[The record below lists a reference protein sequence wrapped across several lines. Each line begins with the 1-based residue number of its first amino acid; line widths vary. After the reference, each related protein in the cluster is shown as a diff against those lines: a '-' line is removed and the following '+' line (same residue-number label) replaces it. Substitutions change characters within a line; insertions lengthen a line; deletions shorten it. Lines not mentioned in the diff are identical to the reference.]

1 MVIIRLHRGFQ
12 DTRNTLLP
20 LFYVAT
26 CTTLFRDAAY
36 LGAFIFNTSAN
47 SCWLGRL
54 VIPQDT
60 TCRPISRTKVLAIT
74 STSIEGLLPPPR
86 EQTHTHTRI
95 YIYIGSIFQTLRGA
109 MVAEPIAS
117 RMLLYTP
124 CFSIPLCL
132 PPLSRSR
139 SRSTC
144 GECSHGDYKWTM
156 NSPPR
161 ILFNYAINRKSVYRV
176 GNPLLS
182 GMDGTPFSFSFSLF
196 SFSSFLSFFLFLL
209 TSRMRLPENY
219 KFHTSNVRDITLS
232 D

>member
-86 EQTHTHTRI
+86 EQIHTHTHTHTYL
-95 YIYIGSIFQTLRGA
+95 YIYRVYFSDVERRNGGRTH
-109 MVAEPIAS
+109 
-117 RMLLYTP
+117 
-124 CFSIPLCL
+124 SIPNAFIHTLFFNPPL
-132 PPLSRSR
+132 PP
-139 SRSTC
+139 
-144 GECSHGDYKWTM
+144 
-156 NSPPR
+156 
-161 ILFNYAINRKSVYRV
+161 
-176 GNPLLS
+176 
-182 GMDGTPFSFSFSLF
+182 SLD
-196 SFSSFLSFFLFLL
+196 LDRARLAVNAATEI
-209 TSRMRLPENY
+209 TSEL
-219 KFHTSNVRDITLS
+219 
-232 D
+232 

>member
-1 MVIIRLHRGFQ
+1 MVYIFSLVRQESGRRRGREVIRGYYSFTPRVRRHPE
-12 DTRNTLLP
+12 TLP

-74 STSIEGLLPPPR
+74 STSIEGLAPPPR
-86 EQTHTHTRI
+86 EQIHTYTHIYLYI
-95 YIYIGSIFQTLRGA
+95 YIYRVYFSDVERRNGGRTH
-109 MVAEPIAS
+109 
-117 RMLLYTP
+117 
-124 CFSIPLCL
+124 SIPNAFIHTLFFNP

-144 GECSHGDYKWTM
+144 GECSHGDYK
-156 NSPPR
+156 
-161 ILFNYAINRKSVYRV
+161 
-176 GNPLLS
+176 
-182 GMDGTPFSFSFSLF
+182 
-196 SFSSFLSFFLFLL
+196 
-209 TSRMRLPENY
+209 
-219 KFHTSNVRDITLS
+219 
-232 D
+232 

>member
-1 MVIIRLHRGFQ
+1 MVYIFSLVRQESGRRRGREVIRGYYSFTPRVRRHPE
-12 DTRNTLLP
+12 TLP

-74 STSIEGLLPPPR
+74 STSIEGLAPPPR
-86 EQTHTHTRI
+86 EQIHTYTHI
-95 YIYIGSIFQTLRGA
+95 YLYIYIGSIFQTLRGA

-124 CFSIPLCL
+124 CFSIP
-132 PPLSRSR
+132 PLSISIALDLR
-139 SRSTC
+139 
-144 GECSHGDYKWTM
+144 
-156 NSPPR
+156 
-161 ILFNYAINRKSVYRV
+161 
-176 GNPLLS
+176 
-182 GMDGTPFSFSFSLF
+182 
-196 SFSSFLSFFLFLL
+196 
-209 TSRMRLPENY
+209 
-219 KFHTSNVRDITLS
+219 
-232 D
+232 

>member
-1 MVIIRLHRGFQ
+1 MYGQ
-12 DTRNTLLP
+12 GGRNPNGVHIFSRTVGKRTTKGSRSNSWLLFVYTEGSKTPLP

-74 STSIEGLLPPPR
+74 STSIEGLAPPPR
-86 EQTHTHTRI
+86 GQIHTYTHI
-95 YIYIGSIFQTLRGA
+95 YLYIYIGSIFQTLRGA

-124 CFSIPLCL
+124 CFSIP
-132 PPLSRSR
+132 PLSRSR

-144 GECSHGDYKWTM
+144 GECSHGDYK
-156 NSPPR
+156 
-161 ILFNYAINRKSVYRV
+161 
-176 GNPLLS
+176 
-182 GMDGTPFSFSFSLF
+182 
-196 SFSSFLSFFLFLL
+196 
-209 TSRMRLPENY
+209 
-219 KFHTSNVRDITLS
+219 
-232 D
+232 